1 MKETT
6 INKIREMAFQSNG
19 FIHTRDVIAN
29 KISKTHLTAM
39 VNLGHLERVKKG
51 LYRLTEL
58 ESVAY
63 EYFVDA
69 QKAIPQ
75 GIICFLSA
83 LKYHNLTTI
92 NPSDIHIAIPR
103 KSKTVL
109 PEYPPVK
116 IHYLGDK
123 HFNIGIDQVSIRGE
137 IIKIYTKEKTL
148 CDCIKY
154 RDKIGADQTIEAFKT
169 YLRDKAHRNLPL
181 LINIAEK
188 CGVSEAVR
196 NYSEVLV

>member
-1 MKETT
+1 LKEVTV
-6 INKIREMAFQSNG
+6 NKIREMAVQNNG
-19 FIHTRDVIAN
+19 FIHTKDVVIN
-29 KISKTHLTAM
+29 KISKTHLTTM
-39 VNLGHLERVKKG
+39 VNLGYLERVKKG

-69 QKAIPQ
+69 QKAIPR
-75 GIICFLSA
+75 GVICFLSA

-92 NPSDIHIAIPR
+92 NPSDIHMAIPR
-103 KSKTVL
+103 KSKTVP

-123 HFNIGIDQVSIRGE
+123 YFNIGIDHVSIRGE
-137 IIKIYTKEKTL
+137 NIKIYTKEKTL

-154 RDKIGADQTIEAFKT
+154 RNKVGTDQMVEAFKT
-169 YLRDKAHRNLPL
+169 YLRDKAHRDLPQ

-188 CGVSEAVR
+188 CGVAETVR
-196 NYSEVLV
+196 NYSEVLI